1 MSWVAD
7 LKGRVRS
14 HIERKKQKQYAKY
27 VEARGIGKGTKTYA
41 QYHAKESKK
50 DESVV
55 GKIKQAGE
63 DRDSSLEEALTPK
76 ELEKL
81 GYKPR
86 KKK

>member
-7 LKGRVRS
+7 LKRRVRS
-14 HIERKKQKQYAKY
+14 HVERKKQKQYAKY
-27 VEARGIGKGTKTYA
+27 VEARGIGEGTKTYA
-41 QYHAKESKK
+41 QYHAKEPKK

-55 GKIKQAGE
+55 SKIKQAGA
-63 DRDSSLEEALTPK
+63 DRDSSLEEALSPD
-76 ELEKL
+76 ELAKL